1 VSEALKYAQRKL
13 RDKIVI
19 LANLDIYFDESLEF
33 LRNSQTAELDLKYKF
48 TAYFLSRFEHPW
60 LDSKKEK
67 DACVYPFM
75 GSADSFI
82 WIPPLPQGLLERV
95 PFELG
100 SWGIENRLLFEFE
113 QAGLVGRNPCESIK
127 SWHVHR
133 GQIKNQWMPQVNTR
147 GRSSVAFPDTLETRF
162 KSDFREY
169 FFFRSF
175 IFFN

>member
-1 VSEALKYAQRKL
+1 MISPRLRVSEALKYAQRHL

-19 LANLDIYFDESLEF
+19 LANLDIYFDESLEL
-33 LRNSQTAELDLKYKF
+33 LRRSRTAELDLKSKF
-48 TAYFLSRFEHPW
+48 TAYFLSRFERP
-60 LDSKKEK
+60 LEFKDKGETGPK

-82 WIPPLPQGLLERV
+82 WIPPLPSGLLDRV

-100 SWGIENRLLFEFE
+100 SWGIENRLLYEFE

-133 GQIKNQWMPQVNTR
+133 GQIKNQWMPQVNTQ
-147 GRSSVAFPDTLETRF
+147 GRSSVAFPDTLDTRF
-162 KSDFREY
+162 KSDFRK
-169 FFFRSF
+169 
-175 IFFN
+175 